1 MSVTS
6 EERMKHL
13 EMIQVVIGRLSTN
26 SFFVKGWSVT
36 LAAALFAFAVE
47 NEQWVFSALGAFAVL
62 VFWLLD
68 AYYLRHE
75 RLFRELYNDARLSSS
90 TVREF
95 SMDTHSYSENVP
107 GVPSIALTTS
117 QVGLHG
123 TLFLLGTILSIVLG
137 CAN

>member
-13 EMIQVVIGRLSTN
+13 EMIQGVIGRLSTN

-47 NEQWVFSALGAFAVL
+47 NRQWVFSALGAFTVL
-62 VFWLLD
+62 IFWLLD

-95 SMDTHSYSENVP
+95 SMDTTLYFGNVP
-107 GVPSIALTTS
+107 SVPSIALTTS

-123 TLFLLGTILSIVLG
+123 VLFLLGIVISIVVR
-137 CAN
+137 CMS

>member
-13 EMIQVVIGRLSTN
+13 EMIQGVIGRLSTN

-47 NEQWVFSALGAFAVL
+47 NEQWVFSALGAFAAL

-90 TVREF
+90 TSREF
-95 SMDTHSYSENVP
+95 SMDTSSYSEKVP

-117 QVGLHG
+117 QLSLHG
-123 TLFLLGTILSIVLG
+123 TLFPLGIVISIVVG
-137 CAN
+137 CAS